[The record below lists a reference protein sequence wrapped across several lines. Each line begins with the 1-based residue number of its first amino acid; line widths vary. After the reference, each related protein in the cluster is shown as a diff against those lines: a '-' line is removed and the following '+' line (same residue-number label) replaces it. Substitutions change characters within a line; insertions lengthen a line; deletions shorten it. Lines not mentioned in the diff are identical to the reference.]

1 MVSNLKEIREKNKLT
16 QEELATM
23 VKVSRQT
30 IISIE
35 KEYYVPTTP
44 LALKLA
50 EVLKT
55 KVEDIFILEKKDWK

>member
-1 MVSNLKEIREKNKLT
+1 MKNNLKEIREANKLT
-16 QEELATM
+16 QEGLANL
-23 VKVSRQT
+23 VLVSRQT

-55 KVEDIFILEKKDWK
+55 KVENLFTLEKSDWK

>member
-1 MVSNLKEIREKNKLT
+1 MKNQLKAIREQNKLT
-16 QEELATM
+16 QERLADL
-23 VKVSRQT
+23 VFVSRQT

-50 EVLKT
+50 EVLKI
-55 KVEDIFILEKKDWK
+55 KVEDLFTLEKADWK

>member
-1 MVSNLKEIREKNKLT
+1 MKNNLKELRDANGLT
-16 QEELATM
+16 QEGLANL
-23 VKVSRQT
+23 VFVSRQT

-50 EVLKT
+50 EILKT
-55 KVEDIFILEKKDWK
+55 KVETIFTLEKSDWK

>member
-1 MVSNLKEIREKNKLT
+1 MKNNLKELREANGLT
-16 QEELATM
+16 QESLANL
-23 VKVSRQT
+23 VFVSRQT

-50 EVLKT
+50 EILKT
-55 KVEDIFILEKKDWK
+55 KVEDIFTLEKKDWK

>member
-1 MVSNLKEIREKNKLT
+1 MKSNVKEIRERNNLT
-16 QEELATM
+16 QEALAQL
-23 VKVSRQT
+23 VSVSRQT

-50 EVLKT
+50 EKLKT
-55 KVEDIFILEKKDWK
+55 KVEDLFKLEKGDWK

>member
-1 MVSNLKEIREKNKLT
+1 LKSNVKEIRERNNLT
-16 QEELATM
+16 QEALAEL
-23 VKVSRQT
+23 VSVSRQT

-50 EVLKT
+50 EILKT
-55 KVEDIFILEKKDWK
+55 KVEDLFKLEKRDWK

>member
-1 MVSNLKEIREKNKLT
+1 MKNNLKELREANSLT
-16 QEELATM
+16 QESLANL
-23 VKVSRQT
+23 VFVSRQT

-50 EVLKT
+50 EVLKI
-55 KVEDIFILEKKDWK
+55 KVEDLFSLEKKDWK

>member
-1 MVSNLKEIREKNKLT
+1 MKNNLKEIREKNNLT
-16 QEELATM
+16 QEALANQ
-23 VKVSRQT
+23 VFVSRQT

-50 EVLKT
+50 GVLKT
-55 KVEDIFILEKKDWK
+55 KVEEIFILEKKDWK

>member
-1 MVSNLKEIREKNKLT
+1 VVSNLKEIREKNKLT

>member
-1 MVSNLKEIREKNKLT
+1 MKNNLKEIREKNNLT
-16 QEELATM
+16 QEALANL
-23 VKVSRQT
+23 VFVSRQT

-50 EVLKT
+50 QILKI
-55 KVEDIFILEKKDWK
+55 KVEELFILEKTDWK

>member
-1 MVSNLKEIREKNKLT
+1 MVNNLKEIRGGNGLT
-16 QEELATM
+16 QEALANL
-23 VKVSRQT
+23 VFVSRQT

-55 KVEDIFILEKKDWK
+55 KVEEIFILEKKDWK

>member
-1 MVSNLKEIREKNKLT
+1 MKNHLKEIREQNKLT
-16 QEELATM
+16 QEALANL
-23 VKVSRQT
+23 VLVSRQT

-55 KVEDIFILEKKDWK
+55 KVEDIFILEKNDWK

>member
-1 MVSNLKEIREKNKLT
+1 MKNNLKELREAKGLT
-16 QEELATM
+16 QEGMANL
-23 VKVSRQT
+23 VFVSRQT

-50 EVLKT
+50 EILKT
-55 KVEDIFILEKKDWK
+55 KVEDIFTLEKKDWK

>member
-16 QEELATM
+16 QEDLAKL
-23 VKVSRQT
+23 VYVSRQT

-50 EVLKT
+50 DVLNA
-55 KVEDIFILEKKDWK
+55 KVEDIFVLEKTDWK

>member
-1 MVSNLKEIREKNKLT
+1 MKNNLKEIREKNNLT
-16 QEELATM
+16 QEALANL
-23 VKVSRQT
+23 VFVSRQT

-50 EVLKT
+50 QVLK
-55 KVEDIFILEKKDWK
+55 KHVEDIFTLEKSDWK

>member
-1 MVSNLKEIREKNKLT
+1 MKNNLKEIREKNNLT
-16 QEELATM
+16 QEALANQ
-23 VKVSRQT
+23 VFVSRQT

-55 KVEDIFILEKKDWK
+55 KVEEIFILEKKDWK

>member
-1 MVSNLKEIREKNKLT
+1 MKNNLKELREANALT
-16 QEELATM
+16 QEGLANL
-23 VKVSRQT
+23 VFVSRQT

-55 KVEDIFILEKKDWK
+55 KVEDLFTLEKKDWK

>member
-1 MVSNLKEIREKNKLT
+1 MKNRLKEIREKNSLT
-16 QEELATM
+16 QEALAKQ
-23 VKVSRQT
+23 VLVSRQT

-50 EVLKT
+50 EVLNA
-55 KVEDIFILEKKDWK
+55 KVEDIFVLEKSDWK

>member
-1 MVSNLKEIREKNKLT
+1 MKNNLKEIREKNNLT
-16 QEELATM
+16 QEALANL
-23 VKVSRQT
+23 VFVSRQT

-50 EVLKT
+50 QILKI
-55 KVEDIFILEKKDWK
+55 KVEELFILEKNDWK

>member
-1 MVSNLKEIREKNKLT
+1 MKSYLKEIREKNKLT
-16 QEELATM
+16 QEALSAL
-23 VKVSRQT
+23 VFVSRQT

-55 KVEDIFILEKKDWK
+55 RVEDIFILEKKDWK

>member
-1 MVSNLKEIREKNKLT
+1 MKNNLKEIREKNNLT
-16 QEELATM
+16 QEGLANL
-23 VKVSRQT
+23 VFVSRQT

-50 EVLKT
+50 QTLKT
-55 KVEDIFILEKKDWK
+55 KVEDIFTLEKADWK